1 MLNVFSAPSASGV
14 DAANLA
20 MKELIIE
27 ASLANLNEVID
38 FINGELAHGGCPPE
52 LQTQID
58 LAVEE
63 IFVNIVNYAYQPASG
78 SVCIGIA
85 VGEEAV
91 IRIEDTGEPYNPL
104 ERSDPDLDK
113 PLMERDIGGLGI
125 FLVKKMMDKVDYI
138 RIDNKNV
145 LVMTKKISH

>member
-1 MLNVFSAPSASGV
+1 
-14 DAANLA
+14 
-20 MKELIIE
+20 MKKLTVE
-27 ASLANLNEVID
+27 ASLKNLDEVIG
-38 FINGELAHGGCPPE
+38 FINNELERQNCPPE

-63 IFVNIVNYAYQPASG
+63 IFVNIVNYAYQSASG
-78 SVCIGIA
+78 SVRIGIA
-85 VGEEAV
+85 VGEEVV
-91 IRIEDTGEPYNPL
+91 IRIEDTGAPYNPL

-125 FLVKKMMDKVDYI
+125 FLVKKMMDKVDYM

>member
-1 MLNVFSAPSASGV
+1 
-14 DAANLA
+14 
-20 MKELIIE
+20 MKKLTVE
-27 ASLANLNEVID
+27 ASLKNLDEVIG
-38 FINGELAHGGCPPE
+38 FINDELERQNCPPE

-63 IFVNIVNYAYQPASG
+63 IFVNIANYAYQPASG
-78 SVCIGIA
+78 SAVVSIA

-91 IRIEDTGEPYNPL
+91 IRFEDAGKPYNPL
-104 ERSDPDLDK
+104 ERPDPDLDK

-125 FLVKKMMDKVDYI
+125 FLVKKIMDKVDYR

-145 LVMTKKISH
+145 LVMTKKIE